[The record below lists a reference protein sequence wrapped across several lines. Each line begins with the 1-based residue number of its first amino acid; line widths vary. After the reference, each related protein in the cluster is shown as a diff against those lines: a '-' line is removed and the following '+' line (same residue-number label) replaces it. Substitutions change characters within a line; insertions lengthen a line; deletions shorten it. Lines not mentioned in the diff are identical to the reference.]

1 MIKLT
6 TIASR
11 GTLLMFL
18 LITLLISLIG
28 NIFFP
33 GFMDGLFK
41 WVIALFVGLWA
52 VIFVYT
58 TFINAEFGVKDYHSF
73 AIKARFWELL
83 LGKEKA
89 KGFTRDVMKSGFGKF
104 LGVVLMIMG
113 IALIIISLYNLFY

>member
-6 TIASR
+6 TLASR
-11 GTLLMFL
+11 GTLVIIL
-18 LITLLISLIG
+18 LIALIIGIIG
-28 NIFFP
+28 NLFSP
-33 GFMDGLFK
+33 GFMDGPFK
-41 WVIALFVGLWA
+41 WFVLLLLGIWI
-52 VIFVYT
+52 VIFVYA
-58 TFINAEFGVKDYHSF
+58 TFINPEFGVKDYHSY

-89 KGFTRDVMKSGFGKF
+89 KGFARDIMKSGFGKF